1 MGRARATRNVRTRD
15 YHALC
20 DRLPRAIRELAELS
34 FTTFVRNPDH
44 PALRRHQLA
53 DTEKGRHRA
62 GSWSVSITMKYRA
75 LYAVDGDTNVW
86 YWIGSHNDY
95 ENFIGS

>member
-1 MGRARATRNVRTRD
+1 MGRARTRNVRTRE
-15 YHALC
+15 YREMC
-20 DRLPRAIRELAELS
+20 GRLPRPVRELARLA
-34 FTTFVRNPDH
+34 FGAFVRDPDH

-53 DTEKGRHRA
+53 DTDKGRHRA
-62 GSWSVSITMKYRA
+62 GSWSVSVTMKYRA

-95 ENFIGS
+95 ESFIGKK